1 MDKGLDIAERR
12 CVLAFH
18 AAAPDSRRKLAKF
31 SREFVLSRTSGASLE
46 ATSRR
51 LSYLAKKLDCE
62 MSWPLADRALHWAE
76 LSRNRII
83 TIFEPEYLAL
93 LREISAPPI
102 VLFTSGNIAALG
114 AHQIAIVGSRKAS
127 HYGLDAAFQFA
138 NDLGAL
144 GFTIT
149 SGLAAGIDAA
159 AHRGA
164 LANGT
169 AIIAVFGCGIDRIY
183 PSRHRDLAE
192 EICINGTLSS
202 EFPIGSRPRPYH
214 FPRRNRI
221 ISGLCSGTFVVEAAA
236 KSGSISTAMHA
247 LEQGREVF
255 ALPGSIRN
263 PLSAGC
269 HHLIKQGA
277 TLVSDINDFTDQLPA
292 AAAALPHASAKRSER
307 ALPKPLELSHD
318 EQRLLEACAFDPA
331 TFDEIVHRS
340 GLTAT
345 EVSSILSALEV
356 RGLVRSLAGNTYLR
370 IVA

>member
-1 MDKGLDIAERR
+1 
-12 CVLAFH
+12 
-18 AAAPDSRRKLAKF
+18 
-31 SREFVLSRTSGASLE
+31 
-46 ATSRR
+46 
-51 LSYLAKKLDCE
+51 
-62 MSWPLADRALHWAE
+62 
-76 LSRNRII
+76 
-83 TIFEPEYLAL
+83 
-93 LREISAPPI
+93 
-102 VLFTSGNIAALG
+102 LFTSGNIAALG
-114 AHQIAIVGSRKAS
+114 AHQVAIIGSRKAS

-192 EICINGTLSS
+192 EICINGTLIS

-221 ISGLCSGTFVVEAAA
+221 ISGLCC
-236 KSGSISTAMHA
+236 
-247 LEQGREVF
+247 EQGCEVF